1 MTALTMTS
9 PTTGGALPDGV
20 TAVGGIVLDLVGL
33 NGVRVV
39 VQVSADSLFNGVFSP
54 ADGNPSLIGVLGG
67 LSPQVL
73 AQLGGGLS
81 QMAVRLTVHDADASV
96 GDVDYNDNFLT
107 LNGIQIG
114 NLSTPQTHATNEAGV
129 LLGVA
134 TGFQNSALSTGWFFV
149 TDTAILAEVF
159 ASLQSGAQASF
170 GLFDRDPYDNGY
182 DFSQGIDGSYF
193 EITTPNQAPDAINDS
208 YVISRNGL
216 LTVGAGEGV
225 LANDTDPE
233 NATLS
238 ATVVQGPAHGVLTLN
253 ANGSFTYTPNAG
265 YSGPDSFS
273 YRASDGALDDVATVN
288 LTVDPN
294 VAPVTGSDAWQ
305 VDRNG
310 SLTVDSAAGVLA
322 NDADPDNSSGGVL
335 TANVIQGPQNGTLTF
350 NADGSFVYTPNPGFY
365 GSDSFTYAAGDGDD
379 ATPATV
385 SINVV
390 NTNALPDAVAD
401 SYELNKNG
409 TLVVDAAGGVLA
421 NDTDADG
428 PLNVEVVN
436 GPQHG
441 TLTLNAD
448 GSFTY
453 VPNAGFHGV
462 DSFSYEAND
471 GLDSDVAT
479 VTLTVNN
486 VNTAPVPTAD
496 AYQLNENGS
505 LTVDAAN
512 GVLANDADPDGSPLT
527 AQIRTQPGSGTLSLN
542 ADGSFSY
549 TPNPGFVGTDTFTY
563 FANDGSDT
571 GFATV
576 TLVVNAVNE
585 APTGVADAYAVTQ
598 NGTLTIDA
606 AQGVL
611 ANDSDADGDPLS
623 ATLLTSPQH
632 GLFSLNTDGSFSYVP
647 DIGYVGPDSFT
658 YLLRDGTVS
667 TPVTVTLT
675 VNAPARPVVT
685 LDDNANVSSFATS
698 AVALTIHALGGND
711 DITGTGFDDGVFLGD
726 GNDTLAAGNGG
737 DSVQGGRGNDRIF
750 GQGGADT
757 LDGGEGDDL
766 LHGGDNDDVMAGGLG
781 NDTFYVDTVNDQ
793 VIELAGEGSDTV
805 RSTVSYGL
813 GANLETLFLEGAA
826 NINGTGNT
834 LANGIIGNSGANVL
848 SGEAGDDTLNGA
860 GGNDTLLGGSGN
872 DRLVGVDGDDVLIGG
887 VGDDSYYV
895 NSAADQIVELV
906 GEGWDTVFSTGS
918 YVAHDNVD
926 GVYLDGNQAINA
938 TGNALNNYLSGN
950 DGDNVLDGGAGDDA
964 LNGGWGSDTLI
975 GGLGADRLM
984 GGAGADV
991 LRGGDGSD
999 QLAGDAGDD
1008 TIHGG
1013 AGSDRLEGG
1022 AGNDAFLFNAEDF
1035 LNLNGGFDNIVDF
1048 RGAGTSDI
1056 GEQDTLMLSGFG
1068 PGATLVFDHYGYTNS
1083 VQYYR
1088 IVDPGNPDVEHMI
1101 LVQMAGTTNLLTA
1114 SDYLFS

>member
-1 MTALTMTS
+1 MTTLTMTS

-20 TAVGGIVLDLVGL
+20 TAVGGIVLDLIGL

-39 VQVSADSLFNGVFSP
+39 VQISADSLFNGVFDP
-54 ADGNPSLIGVLGG
+54 AGGNPGLIGVLGG

-81 QMAVRLTVHDADASV
+81 QMAVRLTVEDADNGP
-96 GDVDYNDNFLT
+96 GDIDQNQNFLT
-107 LNGIQIG
+107 VNGIEIG
-114 NLSTPQTHATNEAGV
+114 NFSSQQTHATNPQGV
-129 LLGVA
+129 LLGVS
-134 TGFQNSALSTGWFFV
+134 TGFPNALLSTGWFLV
-149 TDTAILAEVF
+149 TDAGILGQVF
-159 ASLQSGAQASF
+159 ASLLSGNQASF
-170 GLFDRDPYDNGY
+170 GLADRDPYDQGF
-182 DFSQGIDGSYF
+182 DFTQGVRGTF
-193 EITTPNQAPDAINDS
+193 FGVTVPNQTPDAVNDS
-208 YVISRNGL
+208 YATSRNGV
-216 LTVGAGEGV
+216 LTVGAAAGV

-233 NATLS
+233 NANLG
-238 ATVVQGPAHGVLTLN
+238 ATVVQGPAHGTLTLN

-273 YRASDGALDDVATVN
+273 YRASDGALNDVATVN

-294 VAPVTGSDAWQ
+294 VAPVAGSDAYQ

-310 SLTVDSAAGVLA
+310 SLTVDAAAGVLA
-322 NDADPDNSSGGVL
+322 NDADPDNSSGGVI
-335 TANVIQGPQNGTLTF
+335 TANVIEGPQHGTLTF
-350 NADGSFVYTPNPGFY
+350 NADGSFVYTPNPGYY
-365 GSDSFTYAAGDGDD
+365 GPDTFTYAASDGDD
-379 ATPATV
+379 AAPATV

-390 NTNALPDAVAD
+390 NHNALPDARAD
-401 SYELNKNG
+401 SYDLNKNG
-409 TLVVDAAGGVLA
+409 SLVVDAAGGVLA

-428 PLNVEVVN
+428 PLTAEIVN
-436 GPQHG
+436 GPQNG

-462 DSFSYEAND
+462 DAFSYRAND
-471 GLDSDVAT
+471 GLDSDVET

-486 VNTAPVPTAD
+486 VNTAPVPAAD

-505 LTVDAAN
+505 LTVDAAS
-512 GVLANDADPDGSPLT
+512 GVLANDTDPDGTPIT
-527 AQIRTQPGSGTLSLN
+527 AQIRTQPASGTVSLN

-549 TPNPGFVGTDTFTY
+549 TPNHGFVGTDTFTY
-563 FANDGSDT
+563 FANDGSDS

-585 APTGVADAYAVTQ
+585 APTGVADAYVVTQ
-598 NGTLTIDA
+598 NGTLSVDA
-606 AQGVL
+606 AHGVL
-611 ANDSDADGDPLS
+611 VNDSDPDGDHLS

-647 DIGYVGPDSFT
+647 DFGYLGPDSFT

-667 TPVTVTLT
+667 TPVTVTLS
-675 VNAPARPVVT
+675 VNAPPRPIVI

-726 GNDTLAAGNGG
+726 GNDNLAAGNGG
-737 DSVQGGRGNDRIF
+737 DNVQGGRGNDRIF

-766 LHGGDNDDVMAGGLG
+766 LHGGDGDDVMAGGLG
-781 NDTFYVDTVNDQ
+781 HDTFYVDTVNDQ
-793 VIELAGEGSDTV
+793 VVELAGEGSDTV
-805 RSTVSYGL
+805 RSTISWGL

-826 NINGTGNT
+826 NINGTGNA
-834 LANGIIGNSGANVL
+834 LANTIVGNGGANLL
-848 SGEAGDDTLNGA
+848 SGEAGDDMLNGA
-860 GGNDTLLGGSGN
+860 GGNDTLMGGAGN
-872 DRLVGVDGDDVLIGG
+872 DRLIGQEGDDVLIGG
-887 VGDDSYYV
+887 VGDDTYYI
-895 NSAADQIVELV
+895 NSAADQIVELA

-926 GVYLDGNQAINA
+926 GVYLDGNQSINA

-964 LNGGWGSDTLI
+964 LNGGWGADTLI
-975 GGLGADRLM
+975 GGFGADRLM
-984 GGAGADV
+984 GGVGADV

-1008 TIHGG
+1008 TIDGG

-1022 AGNDAFLFNAEDF
+1022 AGNDAFLFNAADF
-1035 LNLNGGFDNIVDF
+1035 VNMTGGPDNIVDF
-1048 RGAGTSDI
+1048 RGAGTSGV
-1056 GEQDTLMLSGFG
+1056 GEQDVLNLSGFG

-1088 IVDPGNPDVEHMI
+1088 IVDPANPDVEHMI